1 MPSDER
7 PDPDE
12 IARRANAP
20 RSGLLGDLWG
30 MLKRHRKWWLAPVLV
45 VLLLVGLLL
54 VLGASPLGPFL
65 YPLF

>member
-1 MPSDER
+1 MTDAPRPSPE
-7 PDPDE
+7 E
-12 IARRANAP
+12 IARRAGERRPGMLA
-20 RSGLLGDLWG
+20 DLWG
-30 MLKRHRKWWLAPVLV
+30 WLRRTRKWWLAPLVL